1 MSLPLTEAYIAI
13 GGKRRK
19 RALAAG
25 ALAALGVLASGCG
38 ALIPSA
44 PGAVLFQDDFS
55 RSSTGWDTFEEPGYR
70 ADYVDGALR
79 LRVEAQ
85 NSLAWS
91 TPNFELEDVRLE
103 VDTTA
108 LSGPADNAFGM
119 VCRFRDPG
127 NFTFFLISSDGYAG
141 IGVVQDGQRT
151 LLTGSA
157 MLPSDHILQGLT
169 SNHLRADCVGSRL
182 SLYINSAL
190 ANEAAAADWES
201 GDVGVIVGTYATPGV
216 EILFDNFSIAN
227 P

>member
-1 MSLPLTEAYIAI
+1 M
-13 GGKRRK
+13 
-19 RALAAG
+19 
-25 ALAALGVLASGCG
+25 AALGLLASGCG
-38 ALIPSA
+38 AVIPSA

-55 RSSTGWDTFEEPGYR
+55 RSSTGWETFEEPGYR

-79 LRVEAQ
+79 VRVEAE

-91 TPNFELEDVRLE
+91 TPNFELGDVRLE

-108 LSGPADNAFGM
+108 LSGPADNAFGL

-127 NFTFFLISSDGYAG
+127 NFTFLLISSDGYSG
-141 IGVVQDGQRT
+141 IGVVQDGQRS

-157 MLPSDHILQGLT
+157 MLPSDDILQGLT
-169 SNHLRADCVGSRL
+169 SNHLRAECVGPRL
-182 SLYINSAL
+182 SLYINGAL
-190 ANEAAAADWES
+190 AHEAAAVDWEA

>member
-1 MSLPLTEAYIAI
+1 MSRPLTEAFIAI

-25 ALAALGVLASGCG
+25 ALAALGILTSGCS

-55 RSSTGWDTFEEPGYR
+55 RSSTGWDTFDEPGYS
-70 ADYVDGALR
+70 ADYVNGGLH
-79 LRVEAQ
+79 LRVEAP

-91 TPNFELEDVRLE
+91 TPNFELGDVRLE

-108 LSGPADNAFGM
+108 LAGPADNAFGL

-127 NFTFFLISSDGYAG
+127 NFTFLLISSDGYAG
-141 IGVVQDGQRT
+141 IGVVQDGQRS

-182 SLYINSAL
+182 SLYINGAL
-190 ANEAAAADWES
+190 ANEAAAADWEA

-216 EILFDNFSIAN
+216 EILFDNFTIAN

>member
-1 MSLPLTEAYIAI
+1 MIRSVTEVFNGL

-19 RALAAG
+19 IGLAAG
-25 ALAALGVLASGCG
+25 VLAALGLLASGCS
-38 ALIPSA
+38 AVIPSA

-79 LRVEAQ
+79 VRVEAQ

-91 TPNFELEDVRLE
+91 TPNFELGDVRLE

-108 LSGPADNAFGM
+108 VSGPADNAFGLI
-119 VCRFRDPG
+119 CRFRDPG
-127 NFTFFLISSDGYAG
+127 NFTFLLISSDGYAG
-141 IGVVQDGQRT
+141 IGVVQDGQRS
-151 LLTGSA
+151 LLTGPA

-182 SLYINSAL
+182 SLYINGAL
-190 ANEAAAADWES
+190 ANEVAAADSEA

-216 EILFDNFSIAN
+216 EIQFDNFTIAN

>member
-1 MSLPLTEAYIAI
+1 MIRSATEVFNAI

-19 RALAAG
+19 RRLAAG
-25 ALAALGVLASGCG
+25 ALAALGILTSGCS

-91 TPNFELEDVRLE
+91 TPNFELGDIRLE

-108 LSGPADNAFGM
+108 LSGPADNAFGL

-127 NFTFFLISSDGYAG
+127 NFTFFLISSDGYSG
-141 IGVVQDGQRT
+141 IGVVQDGQRS

-157 MLPSDHILQGLT
+157 MLPSDDILQGLT
-169 SNHLRADCVGSRL
+169 SNHLRAECVGPRL
-182 SLYINSAL
+182 SLYINGAL
-190 ANEAAAADWES
+190 ANEAAAADWEA

>member
-1 MSLPLTEAYIAI
+1 MIRSATEVFNAI
-13 GGKRRK
+13 GGRRRK
-19 RALAAG
+19 RGLAAG
-25 ALAALGVLASGCG
+25 ALAALSLLAGGCG
-38 ALIPSA
+38 ALLPSA
-44 PGAVLFQDDFS
+44 PGTVLFQDDFS

-79 LRVEAQ
+79 VRVEAQ

-91 TPNFELEDVRLE
+91 TPNFELGDVRLE

-108 LSGPADNAFGM
+108 LSGPADNAFGL

-127 NFTFFLISSDGYAG
+127 NFTFLLISSDGYSG
-141 IGVVQDGQRT
+141 IGVVQDGQRS

-157 MLPSDHILQGLT
+157 MLPSDDILQGLT
-169 SNHLRADCVGSRL
+169 SNHLRAECVGPRL
-182 SLYINSAL
+182 SLYINGAL
-190 ANEAAAADWES
+190 ANEAAAADWEA

-216 EILFDNFSIAN
+216 EILFDNFTIAN

>member
-1 MSLPLTEAYIAI
+1 MSRPLTEVFIAI
-13 GGKRRK
+13 DGRRQKRG
-19 RALAAG
+19 LAAG
-25 ALAALGVLASGCG
+25 ALAALGVLASGCS
-38 ALIPSA
+38 AVIPSA

-79 LRVEAQ
+79 VRVEAE

-91 TPNFELEDVRLE
+91 TPNFELGDVRLE

-108 LSGPADNAFGM
+108 LSGPADNAFGL

-127 NFTFFLISSDGYAG
+127 NFTFLLISSDGYSG
-141 IGVVQDGQRT
+141 IGVVQDGQRS

-157 MLPSDHILQGLT
+157 MLPSDDILQGLT
-169 SNHLRADCVGSRL
+169 SNHLRAECVGPRL
-182 SLYINSAL
+182 SLYINGAL
-190 ANEAAAADWES
+190 ANEAAVADWEA

-216 EILFDNFSIAN
+216 EIQFDNFSIAN

>member
-1 MSLPLTEAYIAI
+1 MIRSAARAVNVN
-13 GGKRRK
+13 GGGRWERG
-19 RALAAG
+19 RAAV

-38 ALIPSA
+38 ALLPSA
-44 PGAVLFQDDFS
+44 TGTVLFQDDFS

-79 LRVEAQ
+79 VRVEAQ

-91 TPNFELEDVRLE
+91 TPNFELGDVRLE

-141 IGVVQDGQRT
+141 IGVVQDGQRS

-157 MLPSDHILQGLT
+157 MLPSDDILQGLT
-169 SNHLRADCVGSRL
+169 SNHLRAECVGPRL
-182 SLYINSAL
+182 SLYINGAL
-190 ANEAAAADWES
+190 ANEAAAVDWVA

-216 EILFDNFSIAN
+216 EIQFDNFTIAN

>member
-1 MSLPLTEAYIAI
+1 MTGSVTKLFNAV
-13 GGKRRK
+13 GDGRRK
-19 RALAAG
+19 HGLAAG

-44 PGAVLFQDDFS
+44 SGTVLFQDDFT
-55 RSSTGWDTFEEPGYR
+55 RSTTGWDTFEEPGYR
-70 ADYVDGALR
+70 ADYVDGALI
-79 LRVEAQ
+79 LRVDVP

-91 TPNFELEDVRLE
+91 TPNFELGDVRIE

-108 LSGPADNAFGM
+108 LAGPADNAFGLI
-119 VCRFRDPG
+119 CRFRDPG
-127 NFTFFLISSDGYAG
+127 NFTFLLVSSDGYAG
-141 IGVVQDGQRT
+141 IGVVQDGQRS

-169 SNHLRADCVGSRL
+169 SNHLRAECVGPRL
-182 SLYINSAL
+182 SLYINGAL
-190 ANEAAAADWES
+190 AEEAAAADWEA

-216 EILFDNFSIAN
+216 EIQFDNFTISN

>member
-1 MSLPLTEAYIAI
+1 MIRSATEVFNAI
-13 GGKRRK
+13 GGKQRK
-19 RALAAG
+19 RCLAAG

-38 ALIPSA
+38 AVIPSA

-79 LRVEAQ
+79 VRVEAQ

-91 TPNFELEDVRLE
+91 TPNFELEDIRLE

-108 LSGPADNAFGM
+108 LSGPADNAFGL
-119 VCRFRDPG
+119 VCRYRDPG
-127 NFTFFLISSDGYAG
+127 NFTFLLISSDGYSG
-141 IGVVQDGQRT
+141 IGVVQDGQRS

-157 MLPSDHILQGLT
+157 MLPSDDILQGLS
-169 SNHLRADCVGSRL
+169 SNHLRAECVGPRL
-182 SLYINSAL
+182 SLYINGAL
-190 ANEAAAADWES
+190 ANEAAAADWEA

-216 EILFDNFSIAN
+216 EIQFDNFSIAN